1 MIWHILSPQ
10 MRVEIY
16 NYVSQIELELLDNW
30 GDFFGQIDSKL
41 IFQIEEGPFRLYDF
55 DDNV

>member
-1 MIWHILSPQ
+1 

-30 GDFFGQIDSKL
+30 GDFFGKMDKQL
-41 IFQIEEGPFRLYDF
+41 IFQVEEGPFRLYDF